1 MSGCA
6 GIGALKIGE
15 RQRPNTF
22 TVKPPIPAP
31 CSHEEHWQQKSQFPV
46 IEWKTTEKIVADA
59 NNTAQ
64 AWLNHPANKMQLPSL
79 QKAHDEDGDGLIDAS
94 EFKSLLTAAG
104 AGQGVNASI
113 LFDQMDSD
121 GDGVLTEDEIKA
133 LGQDA
138 RGTARRA

>member
-31 CSHEEHWQQKSQFPV
+31 CSHEEHWHQKSQFRF

-79 QKAHDEDGDGLIDAS
+79 QKAHDEDGDGLRRERVPES
-94 EFKSLLTAAG
+94 PH
-104 AGQGVNASI
+104 
-113 LFDQMDSD
+113 
-121 GDGVLTEDEIKA
+121 
-133 LGQDA
+133 
-138 RGTARRA
+138 RCWRRAGGQREHPG